1 MIVKGVISMRITGN
15 RIKYHLTL
23 SHCDVDSNIRTSG
36 SQLFVFEEV
45 TPWLFDKLSLLL
57 LFSEPSE
64 LL

>member
-1 MIVKGVISMRITGN
+1 MRITGN
-15 RIKYHLTL
+15 RIKYNLTL

-57 LFSEPSE
+57 HFSEPSE